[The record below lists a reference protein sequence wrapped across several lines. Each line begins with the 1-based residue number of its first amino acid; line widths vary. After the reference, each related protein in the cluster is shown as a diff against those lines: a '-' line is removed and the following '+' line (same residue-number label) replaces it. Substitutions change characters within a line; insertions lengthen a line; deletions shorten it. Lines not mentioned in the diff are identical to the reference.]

1 METNWWGS
9 AQWFLWMKDQ
19 SRGSG
24 LFGWSWILHEEK
36 GGCCFEWRKGEWG
49 EDVVFRRESGWCWLT
64 CSLSCHCGLEVD
76 LGVCLCWDQPMLM
89 RGEIMLCVCVCV
101 CVCVCECAWV
111 GVGVCVGMSM
121 CVPCVQYILCM
132 HVWTLEHVVSESQC
146 LTFMLPVNV
155 AWGYCLLKMCCWA
168 WNSARSAQRV
178 TEAVCFQFLPD
189 TNHGSC

>member
-9 AQWFLWMKDQ
+9 ARWFLWMKDQ

-64 CSLSCHCGLEVD
+64 CLLSCHCGLEVD

-89 RGEIMLCVCVCV
+89 RGEIMLCVCVWMCMGGCGRLCGYVDV
-101 CVCVCECAWV
+101 CALRTVYIMYACMNLGTCSKWITVLDFYVASECSLRILFV
-111 GVGVCVGMSM
+111 KNVLLGMKFS
-121 CVPCVQYILCM
+121 
-132 HVWTLEHVVSESQC
+132 T
-146 LTFMLPVNV
+146 
-155 AWGYCLLKMCCWA
+155 
-168 WNSARSAQRV
+168 
-178 TEAVCFQFLPD
+178 
-189 TNHGSC
+189 